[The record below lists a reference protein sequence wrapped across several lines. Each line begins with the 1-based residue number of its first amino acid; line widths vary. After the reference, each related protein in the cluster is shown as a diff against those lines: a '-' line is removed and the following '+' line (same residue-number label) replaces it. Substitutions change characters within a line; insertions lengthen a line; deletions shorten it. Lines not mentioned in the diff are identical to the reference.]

1 VAVGGHL
8 LVGKLLGMD
17 PLLEVTLTGDLL
29 QFVGLAAR
37 LLTSSGELYR
47 KVELEAQNIIAASI
61 RQVQNLAISAIERI
75 RVW

>member
-1 VAVGGHL
+1 M
-8 LVGKLLGMD
+8 GKLLGMD